1 MILRYAVLESP
12 SNRSKQFHLF
22 SRFVHPI
29 LLMSQKPK
37 KLLDQIRDVIRIKHY
52 STRTEQAYIH
62 WVRKY
67 ILFHDKQHPKD
78 MGLLEI
84 EAFLTYLA
92 VDQKVAAS
100 TQNQALSA
108 ILFLYREILHIE
120 IPNTIDTV
128 WAKRSRHVP
137 TVLSKEEALTV
148 IGLMSGTQQIMA
160 KLIYGSGLRLTE
172 CIRLRIKDLDFEYK
186 QIIVHNGKGDQDR
199 RTLLPESLIP
209 VLQNHLENIK
219 TLHKR
224 DVARGFGYT
233 YLPPGLERKYPNAN
247 REWIW
252 QYAFPSS
259 KISLDV
265 DAGIKRRFHQ
275 SGSTLQK
282 AVRRAGIKADIAK
295 RITPHVFRHS
305 FAPHLLQAGYDTQYL
320 RSGQVFGPF
329 RNFSV
334 IKT

>member
-1 MILRYAVLESP
+1 
-12 SNRSKQFHLF
+12 
-22 SRFVHPI
+22 
-29 LLMSQKPK
+29 MSQKPK

-78 MGLLEI
+78 MGLPEI

-148 IGLMSGTQQIMA
+148 IGSG
-160 KLIYGSGLRLTE
+160 
-172 CIRLRIKDLDFEYK
+172 
-186 QIIVHNGKGDQDR
+186 
-199 RTLLPESLIP
+199 
-209 VLQNHLENIK
+209 
-219 TLHKR
+219 
-224 DVARGFGYT
+224 
-233 YLPPGLERKYPNAN
+233 
-247 REWIW
+247 
-252 QYAFPSS
+252 PSHH
-259 KISLDV
+259 
-265 DAGIKRRFHQ
+265 RF
-275 SGSTLQK
+275 
-282 AVRRAGIKADIAK
+282 
-295 RITPHVFRHS
+295 
-305 FAPHLLQAGYDTQYL
+305 
-320 RSGQVFGPF
+320 
-329 RNFSV
+329 
-334 IKT
+334 